1 MHAELDEALAELKN
15 ADEMG
20 KKVGSPERIL

>member
-20 KKVGSPERIL
+20 KKVGSADGVS

>member
-20 KKVGSPERIL
+20 KKVGSSDWVL